1 MPPLAILTQ
10 ILTIIEL
17 SLRLMLDMPQEL
29 RQKHWE
35 NHLKVL
41 LMLEDWGNKISKQIK
56 DATQP

>member
-1 MPPLAILTQ
+1 MPPLAILAQ

-17 SLRLMLDMPQEL
+17 SLRLMLDMPPEL

-41 LMLEDWGNKISKQIK
+41 LMLEDWGNKISQQIK
-56 DATQP
+56 DVTQ